1 MRYAANQKEQT
12 RKLIVARAA
21 RSLRAHGADGIGI
34 AGLMEDAGLT
44 HGGFYAHFA
53 SKDAL
58 IAEACRAALQ
68 ETSARLEAEMTGKPR
83 CKALARFIEWYV
95 SARHRDRMDRG
106 CVFTTLA
113 TDLARRGPGTRA
125 VIDEAHARLVT
136 RLAGLLVKGSIA
148 QRRLLAEGLLAEMV
162 GVVIVARAMAD
173 RDASDALLDT
183 ARQRLLQRA
192 GVTATEEN

>member
-1 MRYAANQKEQT
+1 MRYAADQKEQT
-12 RKLIVARAA
+12 RKLIVAKAA
-21 RSLRAHGADGIGI
+21 NSLRLHGADGIGI
-34 AGLMEDAGLT
+34 AGIMEDAGLT

-68 ETSARLEAEMTGKPR
+68 ETSARLDAEMTDMPR
-83 CKALARFIEWYV
+83 YTALATFIEWYV

-113 TDLARRGPGTRA
+113 TDLARRGPETRT

-136 RLAGLLVKGSIA
+136 RLAALLTKGPVG
-148 QRRLLAEGLLAEMV
+148 QRRVLAEGLLAEMV
-162 GVVIVARAMAD
+162 GAVILARAMAD
-173 RDASDALLDT
+173 RGASDTLLGS
-183 ARQRLLQRA
+183 ARRRLLRRA
-192 GVTATEEN
+192 GVSATEH